1 MRYPTLSPWIML
13 KLPIPAGDPWARAVS
28 HAAMPT
34 TGRADVGPRLAKPH
48 ALSTDSH
55 REAQPHTRSLAI
67 GNCPECFG
75 TGCND
80 CCHTGR

>member
-28 HAAMPT
+28 HPAMPV
-34 TGRADVGPRLAKPH
+34 TGRADGGPRLAKPH
-48 ALSTDSH
+48 ALST
-55 REAQPHTRSLAI
+55 
-67 GNCPECFG
+67 G